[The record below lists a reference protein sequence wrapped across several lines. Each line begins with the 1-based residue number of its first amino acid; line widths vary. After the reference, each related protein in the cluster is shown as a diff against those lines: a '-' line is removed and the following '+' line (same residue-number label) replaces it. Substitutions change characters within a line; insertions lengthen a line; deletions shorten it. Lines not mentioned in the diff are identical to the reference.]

1 MSWSAFSAYKRE
13 TADIA
18 DATTYGMTLL
28 MERAPD
34 GPDVFDF
41 LSVSAPVVVSSYAES
56 AQGAALSYLGAAQKA
71 AGYTPVL
78 YKPATAAVT
87 WAVLQP
93 VVKWALTD
101 VVMPWA
107 VSEVLPKVVQGTT
120 RLVLNTGRDTLTG
133 AMDFLDEGSSWR
145 RVPSAGACAWCR
157 LLSVVSHTKDL
168 PDSAYHGH
176 CRCEPILAIAD
187 NGYDVPASVEDRWT
201 EYEAQYWSGYEW
213 ARVEQ
218 RRIDGELWDRVKD
231 QPSSLSSRKR
241 QHSALRRAELPTLQ
255 QLTLSRMRSE
265 LGIH

>member
-1 MSWSAFSAYKRE
+1 MTWSAFSAYKQE

-56 AQGAALSYLGAAQKA
+56 AQGAALSYLGSAQKA
-71 AGYTPVL
+71 AGYAPVL
-78 YKPATAAVT
+78 YRPSTAAVT

-101 VVMPWA
+101 IVMPWA
-107 VSEVLPKVVQGTT
+107 VSEVLPRVVQGTT
-120 RLVLNTGRDTLTG
+120 RLVQNVGRDTLTG

-145 RVPSAGACAWCR
+145 RVPSDGACAWCR
-157 LLSVVSHTKDL
+157 MLSVVSHTKDL
-168 PDSAYHGH
+168 PDSAYHGY
-176 CRCEPILAIAD
+176 CRCEPVLAIAD
-187 NGYDVPASVEDRWT
+187 NGYDVPASVEDRWAS
-201 EYEAQYWSGYEW
+201 YEEQYNTADEW
-213 ARVEQ
+213 ARGEQ

-231 QPSSLSSRKR
+231 LPQSLDSRKR
-241 QHSALRRAELPTLQ
+241 LHRSLRRAELPTLQ